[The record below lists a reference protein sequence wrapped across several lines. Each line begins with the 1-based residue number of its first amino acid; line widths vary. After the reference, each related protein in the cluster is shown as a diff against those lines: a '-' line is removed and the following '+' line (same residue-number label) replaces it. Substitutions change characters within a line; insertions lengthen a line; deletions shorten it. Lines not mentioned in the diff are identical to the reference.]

1 MPRPLRSSCDRCH
14 AQKLKCP
21 KEPGSA
27 SCSRCLKAGSNCVFS
42 PAGPAWRR
50 SSANIACQS
59 NALLQQNSQGDAG
72 SLGLHLDWPPLL
84 DISDLP
90 VTNIGYVSP
99 PVSDPTLDAT
109 PQDPRST
116 CVRQLSAIAVEIHDV
131 SVELSPATSIHLSKG
146 SDLEEFYSQHVIH
159 VSHSRCI
166 EQLFTLAQRLIDL
179 YPDVLRLLT
188 DGSRPHWGED
198 CQDPNCYHNSDMME
212 EFANVFSEP
221 NPTRRPID
229 TFLLKLLAACHEG
242 VSDAL
247 DYIVGAT
254 KFCAKITAASP
265 DPVQPRLHIPELR
278 VGNFV
283 ASATSASSMQA
294 TLFSHITAVL
304 MENAKLLRKT
314 VGDASKEASSLDKRT
329 RMMLLQCELLE
340 ERSQLQAEQFVRIR
354 DGLTR
359 CAYTK

>member
-27 SCSRCLKAGSNCVFS
+27 SCSRCLKAGSHCVFS
-42 PAGPAWRR
+42 PAGAAWRR

-59 NALLQQNSQGDAG
+59 NALLQQNSQGDG
-72 SLGLHLDWPPLL
+72 HLDLLLNWPPLL
-84 DISDLP
+84 DAADLSVHP
-90 VTNIGYVSP
+90 NADYVSP
-99 PVSDPTLDAT
+99 PISDPPLDVT

-116 CVRQLSAIAVEIHDV
+116 CVRELSAIAVEIHDV
-131 SVELSPATSIHLSKG
+131 SVELSPVANIHLSQE
-146 SDLEEFYSQHVIH
+146 SDLEEFYSQRIIH

-166 EQLFTLAQRLIDL
+166 ERLFTLAQRLIDV
-179 YPDVLRLLT
+179 YPNVLRLST
-188 DGSRPHWGED
+188 DGSHPRWGED
-198 CQDPNCYHNSDMME
+198 CRDPNCFHNSDMLE
-212 EFANVFSEP
+212 EFANVFNETDP
-221 NPTRRPID
+221 AHGLID
-229 TFLLKLLAACHEG
+229 TFLLKLLAACHEK
-242 VSDAL
+242 VSDVL

-254 KFCAKITAASP
+254 KFCAKVTAASP
-265 DPVQPRLHIPELR
+265 DLIQPRLHIPELR

-304 MENAKLLRKT
+304 KENARLLRKS
-314 VGDASKEASSLDKRT
+314 VGDASKEASSLDKKT
-329 RMMLLQCELLE
+329 RMMILQCELLE
-340 ERSQLQAEQFVRIR
+340 ERSQLQAEQFIRIR

-359 CAYTK
+359 CAYIK

>member
-1 MPRPLRSSCDRCH
+1 MPRPLRASCDRCH

-21 KEPGSA
+21 KEFGSA

-50 SSANIACQS
+50 SGNIACQS
-59 NALLQQNSQGDAG
+59 NPLLQQNLHGGDD
-72 SLGLHLDWPPLL
+72 LHLTWPPIF
-84 DISDLP
+84 DIGDLP
-90 VTNIGYVSP
+90 VANIDYVSP
-99 PVSDPTLDAT
+99 PISDPPLDTT
-109 PQDPRST
+109 PQDPRSA

-131 SVELSPATSIHLSKG
+131 SVELSPAASIHLSKG
-146 SDLEEFYSQHVIH
+146 ADFEEYYSQHVIH

-179 YPDVLRLLT
+179 YPDALRLLT

-198 CQDPNCYHNSDMME
+198 CQDLNCFHNSDMLE
-212 EFANVFSEP
+212 EFTNVFSET
-221 NPTRRPID
+221 NPTRSPID
-229 TFLLKLLAACHEG
+229 MFLLQLLAACHEG

-265 DPVQPRLHIPELR
+265 DLIQPRLHIPELR

-304 MENAKLLRKT
+304 MGNAKLLRKT
-314 VGDASKEASSLDKRT
+314 VGDTLKETDSPDKKA
-329 RMMLLQCELLE
+329 RMMMLQCELLE

-354 DGLTR
+354 DGLTK
-359 CAYTK
+359 CAYLIK

>member
-27 SCSRCLKAGSNCVFS
+27 SCSRCLKAGSHCVFS

-59 NALLQQNSQGDAG
+59 NPLPQQNSQGDG
-72 SLGLHLDWPPLL
+72 NLDLWPPLL
-84 DISDLP
+84 GIDDLP
-90 VTNIGYVSP
+90 VTNIDYVSP
-99 PVSDPTLDAT
+99 PIFSDPTLDAT

-131 SVELSPATSIHLSKG
+131 LVEISPVASIHLSKG
-146 SDLEEFYSQHVIH
+146 SQLEEFYSKHVID

-166 EQLFTLAQRLIDL
+166 ERLFTLAQRLIDL

-188 DGSRPHWGED
+188 DGSHPQWED
-198 CQDPNCYHNSDMME
+198 CQDPNCLHNLDMLE
-212 EFANVFSEP
+212 GFAKVFSETGP
-221 NPTRRPID
+221 AHSPID
-229 TFLLKLLAACHEG
+229 PFLLKLLAACHDK
-242 VSDAL
+242 VSDVL
-247 DYIVGAT
+247 DYIIGAT
-254 KFCAKITAASP
+254 KFCAKVTAASP
-265 DPVQPRLHIPELR
+265 NLIQPRLHIPELR

-294 TLFSHITAVL
+294 TLFSHITVVL

-314 VGDASKEASSLDKRT
+314 VGDASEEASSPNKEI
-329 RMMLLQCELLE
+329 RMMILQCEILE
-340 ERSQLQAEQFVRIR
+340 ERSQLQAEQFIRIR
-354 DGLTR
+354 DSLMK
-359 CAYTK
+359 CAYVK